1 MAQAGGNAIAGATET
16 DQRFDVVCCAGVDAS
31 IPAADSGEDPESV
44 FSDDAVWEP
53 SQEPKSSSRR
63 TKGSTKNGEWR
74 ERNRQAQKAFRQRQK
89 VAVCRPCSLRPPP
102 VQGPCEKAELIQWL
116 IICDFML
123 GSAHGEELKHF
134 LSM

>member
-1 MAQAGGNAIAGATET
+1 MIGNVAQAGGIAIAGAKET
-16 DQRFDVVCCAGVDAS
+16 DQRFDVVYCAGVDAS

-89 VAVCRPCSLRPPP
+89 VAVTLRPPP
-102 VQGPCEKAELIQWL
+102 VQGPCEAP
-116 IICDFML
+116 
-123 GSAHGEELKHF
+123 APHF
-134 LSM
+134 FRA